1 MHVKLPPISSLF
13 YPVTESQPDPITRP
27 NSALSVWPF
36 LARLDLVNAGLEKK
50 PHPREHYSRQFSV
63 TPERQTPESQRTPH
77 ITWPEPDP
85 VDELNEAKEWAA
97 KEAKR
102 LENFYAGRLLLKKEE
117 PERYGIFGEDTDYWY
132 SQKAHWKSEF
142 EKLEEE
148 YNRRRQWEAEGKATD
163 GWAQSMLLSPIKAS
177 PRPPLD
183 GILLATA
190 ASTTKKTP
198 TATRSSQQPVSTS
211 QSPHRGEGSSQPSQL
226 TPKDG
231 LNIIP
236 IASGKRKHADA
247 TAISDLKEGRRKPH
261 RSQRENARITKTMT
275 KKARREKRLDFPDAE
290 APRCLPWTLRSRSTI
305 SYRET
310 GTRVSSGRKRRR
322 VDGT

>member
-1 MHVKLPPISSLF
+1 M
-13 YPVTESQPDPITRP
+13 TESQPDPITRP

-85 VDELNEAKEWAA
+85 VEELEEAKEWAA

-132 SQKAHWKSEF
+132 SQKAHWKSEYENL
-142 EKLEEE
+142 EKE
-148 YNRRRQWEAEGKATD
+148 YNRRRQWEAEEKATD
-163 GWAQSMLLSPIKAS
+163 GWAQSMLLSPIQAS
-177 PRPPLD
+177 PPAASD

-190 ASTTKKTP
+190 AGIIEKRP
-198 TATRSSQQPVSTS
+198 TATMSYQPLVSTRQSPNRGKESSQLSLSTS
-211 QSPHRGEGSSQPSQL
+211 
-226 TPKDG
+226 KDG
-231 LNIIP
+231 LNNIP
-236 IASGKRKHADA
+236 IASGKRKHTERANTHDWKG
-247 TAISDLKEGRRKPH
+247 IRRKPH
-261 RSQRENARITKTMT
+261 RSQRENSRVTKTTT
-275 KKARREKRLDFPDAE
+275 KKARRDKRLDFPDVD
-290 APRCLPWTLRSRSTI
+290 APRSLPWTLRSSTTI

-310 GTRVSSGRKRRR
+310 GTRVASERKRRPVNR
-322 VDGT
+322 KKISSTGLADKGRR